1 MNIAELYV
9 QALRARLLG
18 YLVMARVT
26 IKAVLEYGLDKL
38 DALCSLDYG
47 PAENER
53 QIKEAA
59 ESLFTLILRRIMED
73 PHSGPLVAEKVIL
86 RVAKYQYFHDLEMGR
101 TLNGCISTAKVKY
114 DAMVRCA
121 PCDKSFAE
129 IYMSESKRV
138 FTPFYDHVEGLI
150 KQDWTPLKDAFKDD
164 EEDGE
169 AAVAIIASTVEGLI
183 DSLK

>member
-9 QALRARLLG
+9 QALRAKLLG

-26 IKAVLEYGLDKL
+26 ITAVLEYGVDKIEEL
-38 DALCSLDYG
+38 FDSEDEAK
-47 PAENER
+47 
-53 QIKEAA
+53 IKEAS
-59 ESLFTLILRRIMED
+59 ESLFTLVLRRIMED

-86 RVAKYQYFHDLEMGR
+86 TTAKYQYFHEVD
-101 TLNGCISTAKVKY
+101 TIHSLNGCISTEKTKY

-129 IYMSESKRV
+129 YYMSESKRV

-150 KQDWTPLKDAFKDD
+150 KQDWTPLTESWKDD

-169 AAVAIIASTVEGLI
+169 AAVGIVAATVEGLI